1 MTSRNAPALTGHGL
15 RRVLDGLRPKLR
27 WTGRGPVGRQPQGRV
42 VQVGERGFLL
52 MPGVHLW
59 LHVAAIVEEPWLPN
73 ANELCPTAVSVSALL
88 ITGLS
93 F

>member
-1 MTSRNAPALTGHGL
+1 
-15 RRVLDGLRPKLR
+15 
-27 WTGRGPVGRQPQGRV
+27 
-42 VQVGERGFLL
+42 

-59 LHVAAIVEEPWLPN
+59 PHVAAIVEEPWLPN